1 TRESRRDEASGPRC
15 IPGIALPLWEPFIA
29 VNLLLYGVA
38 TWNSYFPAL
47 IYLTDESLYPLQ
59 LIMRNILLENTF
71 DPSKIP
77 GMDAARIAEMQRLS
91 DQLKYSLIIIASI
104 PPLIAYPFVQK
115 HFVKGMMIG
124 SLKG

>member
-1 TRESRRDEASGPRC
+1 MRFFGQ
-15 IPGIALPLWEPFIA
+15 IALPLSKPIIA

-47 IYLTDESLYPLQ
+47 IYLTDNSLYPLQ
-59 LIMRNILLENTF
+59 LIMRNILLENSF

-77 GMDAARIAEMQRLS
+77 GMDPARIVEMQRLS

-104 PPLIAYPFVQK
+104 PPLVAYPFVQK